1 MNWKKK
7 TLIAAGILLFVIA
20 LIVIFMPQILK
31 IFGYHPDYKKI
42 SYNFKNKKALII
54 TTSHGVLGETGKTT
68 GVYPSEMTI
77 PYYEFLDAG
86 LDVDIASIKGGDI
99 PIEPIGLR
107 FPMKSHQDKRY
118 LKDDVAKEKTKH
130 SLRIDDINFLDY
142 DIIIMAGGWGASY
155 DLGSSEILGNKIT
168 EANAN
173 SILLGSVCHG
183 VLGFLMAK
191 DTTGLP
197 LVEGKKMTGV
207 TDKQVKELNISITP
221 MHPETELR
229 KHGAIFQSNTGFRDF
244 LATLTV
250 VDGNIVTG
258 QNQNSSG
265 ETAAIV
271 YSPIIWW
278 YKNKKYTQTL
288 YAIEITL

>member
-7 TLIAAGILLFVIA
+7 SLVAVGILLFVVA
-20 LIVIFMPQILK
+20 LIVIFLPQILK
-31 IFGYHPDYKKI
+31 SFGYHPDYERV

-54 TTSHGVLGETGKTT
+54 TTSHGALGETGNAT

-86 LDVDIASIKGGDI
+86 LEVDIASIKGGEI

-130 SLRIDDINFLDY
+130 SLKIDDINFLDY
-142 DIIIMAGGWGASY
+142 DIIFMAGGWGASY
-155 DLGSSEILGNKIT
+155 DLGTSEMLGNKIT
-168 EANAN
+168 KAHANG
-173 SILLGSVCHG
+173 ILLGSVCHG

-191 DTTGLP
+191 DTTGRP

-207 TDKQVKELNISITP
+207 TDKQVKELDISITP

-229 KHGAIFQSNTGFRDF
+229 KHGAIYQSNTGFRDF
-244 LATLTV
+244 FASLTV
-250 VDGNIVTG
+250 IDGYIVTG

-265 ETAAIV
+265 ETAQKLLKILKD
-271 YSPIIWW
+271 
-278 YKNKKYTQTL
+278 KN
-288 YAIEITL
+288 E

>member
-7 TLIAAGILLFVIA
+7 TLITAGVLLFVLV
-20 LIVIFMPQILK
+20 LIVVFSPQILQS
-31 IFGYHPDYKKI
+31 FGYHPDYAKV
-42 SYNFKNKKALII
+42 SYSFKNKKALIV
-54 TTSHGVLGETGKTT
+54 TTSHGVLGETGKAT

-77 PYYEFLDAG
+77 PYYEFLDVG
-86 LDVDIASIKGGDI
+86 LYVDIASIRGGEI

-130 SLRIDDINFLDY
+130 SLKIDDINFLDY
-142 DIIIMAGGWGASY
+142 DIIFIAGGWGASY
-155 DLGSSEILGNKIT
+155 DLGTSDILGNKIT
-168 EANAN
+168 EAHAN
-173 SILLGSVCHG
+173 GILLGSVCHG

-191 DTTGLP
+191 DTNGHP

-207 TDKQVKELNISITP
+207 TDKQVEELDISITP

-229 KHGAIFQSNTGFRDF
+229 KHGANYQSKTGFRDF
-244 LATLTV
+244 FATLTV
-250 VDGNIVTG
+250 VDGNIITG

-265 ETAAIV
+265 ETA
-271 YSPIIWW
+271 
-278 YKNKKYTQTL
+278 QTL
-288 YAIEITL
+288 LKMLKDKNE

>member
-1 MNWKKK
+1 MNWKKRI
-7 TLIAAGILLFVIA
+7 LIALGILLFIIA
-20 LIVIFMPQILK
+20 LMVIFSPLILK
-31 IFGYHPDYKKI
+31 SVGYHPDYDRV
-42 SYNFKNKKALII
+42 SYSFNNKKALIV
-54 TTSHGVLGETGKTT
+54 TTSHGVLGATGKAT

-86 LDVDIASIKGGDI
+86 LDVDIASIKGGEI

-118 LKDDVAKEKTKH
+118 QKDDAAKEKTKH
-130 SLRIDDINFLDY
+130 SLKIDDINFLDY
-142 DIIIMAGGWGASY
+142 DIIFMAGGWGASY
-155 DLGSSEILGNKIT
+155 DLGTSEVLGNKIT
-168 EANAN
+168 EANAKG
-173 SILLGSVCHG
+173 ILLGSVCHG

-229 KHGAIFQSNTGFRDF
+229 KHGAIYQSNTGFRDF
-244 LATLTV
+244 FATYTV
-250 VDGNIVTG
+250 VDGNMATG

-265 ETAAIV
+265 ETAQSLLKMLKV
-271 YSPIIWW
+271 R
-278 YKNKKYTQTL
+278 NGL
-288 YAIEITL
+288 

>member
-1 MNWKKK
+1 MNWKKRI
-7 TLIAAGILLFVIA
+7 LIAFGILLFIMA
-20 LIVIFMPQILK
+20 LMVIFAPQILK
-31 IFGYHPDYKKI
+31 SVGYHPDYARVI
-42 SYNFKNKKALII
+42 YSFNNKKALIV
-54 TTSHGVLGETGKTT
+54 TTSHGVLGDTGKAT

-86 LDVDIASIKGGDI
+86 LDVDIASIKGGEI

-118 LKDDVAKEKTKH
+118 LNDEAAKEKTRH
-130 SLRIDDINFLDY
+130 SLKIDDINFLDY
-142 DIIIMAGGWGASY
+142 DIIFMAGGWGASY
-155 DLGSSEILGNKIT
+155 DLGTSEVLGEKIT
-168 EANAN
+168 EAHAKG
-173 SILLGSVCHG
+173 IFLGSVCHG

-229 KHGAIFQSNTGFRDF
+229 KHGAIYQRNTGFRDF
-244 LATLTV
+244 FATLTV

-265 ETAAIV
+265 ETAQ
-271 YSPIIWW
+271 SLLKMLKL
-278 YKNKKYTQTL
+278 KNGL
-288 YAIEITL
+288 

>member
-7 TLIAAGILLFVIA
+7 TLIAVGILLFVIA
-20 LIVIFMPQILK
+20 LVVIFLPQILK
-31 IFGYHPDYKKI
+31 SVGYHPDYDRE
-42 SYNFKNKKALII
+42 SYTFKNKKALII
-54 TTSHGVLGETGKTT
+54 TTGHGVLGETGKAT

-86 LDVDIASIKGGDI
+86 LEVDIASIKGGEI

-118 LKDDVAKEKTKH
+118 LKDDAAKAKTKL
-130 SLRIDDINFLDY
+130 SSKIDDINFLDY
-142 DIIIMAGGWGASY
+142 DIIFMAGGWGASY
-155 DLGSSEILGNKIT
+155 DLGTSEILGSKIS
-168 EANAN
+168 EAHAMG
-173 SILLGSVCHG
+173 ILLGSVCHG

-191 DTTGLP
+191 DTTGRP

-229 KHGAIFQSNTGFRDF
+229 KHRAIYQSNTAFRDF
-244 LATLTV
+244 FATLTV

-265 ETAAIV
+265 ETAQ
-271 YSPIIWW
+271 SLL
-278 YKNKKYTQTL
+278 KMLKLNNGL
-288 YAIEITL
+288 

>member
-7 TLIAAGILLFVIA
+7 TLITAGVLLFVLV
-20 LIVIFMPQILK
+20 LIVVFSPQILQS
-31 IFGYHPDYKKI
+31 FGYHPDYAKV
-42 SYNFKNKKALII
+42 SYSFKNKKALIV
-54 TTSHGVLGETGKTT
+54 TTSHGVLGETGKAT

-77 PYYEFLDAG
+77 PYYEFLDVG
-86 LDVDIASIKGGDI
+86 FYVDIASIRGGEI

-130 SLRIDDINFLDY
+130 SLKIDDINFLDY
-142 DIIIMAGGWGASY
+142 DIIFIAGGWGASY
-155 DLGSSEILGNKIT
+155 DLGTSDILGNKIT
-168 EANAN
+168 EAHAN
-173 SILLGSVCHG
+173 GILLGSVCHG

-191 DTTGLP
+191 DTNGHP

-207 TDKQVKELNISITP
+207 TDKQVEELDISITP

-229 KHGAIFQSNTGFRDF
+229 KHGANYQSKTGFRDF
-244 LATLTV
+244 FATLTV
-250 VDGNIVTG
+250 VDGNIITG

-265 ETAAIV
+265 ETA
-271 YSPIIWW
+271 
-278 YKNKKYTQTL
+278 QTL
-288 YAIEITL
+288 LKMLKDKNE

>member
-7 TLIAAGILLFVIA
+7 TLITVGVLLFVLV
-20 LIVIFMPQILK
+20 LIVVFSPQILK
-31 IFGYHPDYKKI
+31 SFGYHPDYAKV
-42 SYNFKNKKALII
+42 SYSFKNKKALIV
-54 TTSHGVLGETGKTT
+54 TTSHGVLGETGKAT

-86 LDVDIASIKGGDI
+86 LEVDIASIKGGEI

-118 LKDDVAKEKTKH
+118 LKDEVAKEKIRH
-130 SLRIDDINFLDY
+130 SLKIDDINFLNY
-142 DIIIMAGGWGASY
+142 DIIFMAGGWGASY
-155 DLGSSEILGNKIT
+155 DLGTSEILGNKIT
-168 EANAN
+168 EANAKG
-173 SILLGSVCHG
+173 ILLGSVCHG

-191 DTTGLP
+191 DTDGLP

-207 TDKQVKELNISITP
+207 TDKQVKELDISITP

-229 KHGAIFQSNTGFRDF
+229 KYGAIYQSTTGFRDF
-244 LATLTV
+244 FATLTV
-250 VDGNIVTG
+250 SDGNIVTG

-265 ETAAIV
+265 ETAQKLLKMLKD
-271 YSPIIWW
+271 
-278 YKNKKYTQTL
+278 KN
-288 YAIEITL
+288 E

>member
-1 MNWKKK
+1 MTWKKM
-7 TLIAAGILLFVIA
+7 TLITVIILLFVLF
-20 LIVIFMPQILK
+20 LIVLFLPQILMS
-31 IFGYHPDYKKI
+31 FGYHPDYDKV

-54 TTSHGVLGETGKTT
+54 TTSHGILGETGKKT

-86 LDVDIASIKGGDI
+86 LDVDIASIKGGEV

-130 SLRIDDINFLDY
+130 SLKIDSINFLDY
-142 DIIIMAGGWGASY
+142 DIIFMAGGWGASY
-155 DLGSSEILGNKIT
+155 DLGTSDILGNKIT
-168 EANAN
+168 EAYAKG
-173 SILLGSVCHG
+173 ILLGSVCHG
-183 VLGFLMAK
+183 VLGFIMAK
-191 DTTGLP
+191 DANGHP

-207 TDKQVKELNISITP
+207 TDKQVEELDISITP

-229 KHGAIFQSNTGFRDF
+229 KHGAIYQSNTRYRDF
-244 LATLTV
+244 FATLTV

-265 ETAAIV
+265 ETAQKLLNILQV
-271 YSPIIWW
+271 
-278 YKNKKYTQTL
+278 KN
-288 YAIEITL
+288 E

>member
-7 TLIAAGILLFVIA
+7 LLVAVGILLFAVA
-20 LIVIFMPQILK
+20 LTVVFLPQILK
-31 IFGYHPDYKKI
+31 SVGYHPDYDRA
-42 SYNFKNKKALII
+42 SYNFKNKKALIV
-54 TTSHGVLGETGKTT
+54 TTSHGVLGETGKAT

-86 LDVDIASIKGGDI
+86 LDVDIASIKGGEI

-118 LKDDVAKEKTKH
+118 LKDDEAKEKTKH
-130 SLRIDDINFLDY
+130 SLKIDDVSFLDY
-142 DIIIMAGGWGASY
+142 DIIFMAGGWGASY
-155 DLGSSEILGNKIT
+155 DLGTSEILGRKIT

-173 SILLGSVCHG
+173 GILLGSVCHG
-183 VLGFLMAK
+183 ALGFLMAK

-207 TDKQVKELNISITP
+207 TDKQVEELDISVTP

-244 LATLTV
+244 FATLTV
-250 VDGNIVTG
+250 VDGNMVTG

-265 ETAAIV
+265 ETAQALLKMLKD
-271 YSPIIWW
+271 
-278 YKNKKYTQTL
+278 KN
-288 YAIEITL
+288 E